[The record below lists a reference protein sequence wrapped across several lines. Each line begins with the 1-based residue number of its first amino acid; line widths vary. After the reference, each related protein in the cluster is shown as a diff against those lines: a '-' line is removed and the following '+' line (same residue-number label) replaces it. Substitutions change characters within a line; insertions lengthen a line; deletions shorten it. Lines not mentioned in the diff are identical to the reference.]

1 MVASATTGSL
11 AGDESTWRCCCRW
24 SQVCLLSWVD
34 EDVVDAV
41 EWVRQ
46 LLHTNNIVVKR
57 LIIGQ
62 GLLAEP
68 VQALEHASVFSYG
81 SFHLTS
87 SFCNTSSTNGSGSS
101 LLQVSSIICILADQ
115 KAGVVEFFNFF
126 SPSGSHTIWIFYT
139 KRQAIFRRD
148 PPPLTGTLNASG
160 VGKTRFSYQ
169 YLASTLR
176 PFRYN
181 QHSAAGPW
189 QVLTL
194 IEVEFVDN
202 RRRRRNVDN

>member
-1 MVASATTGSL
+1 
-11 AGDESTWRCCCRW
+11 
-24 SQVCLLSWVD
+24 LLSWVD

-126 SPSGSHTIWIFYT
+126 SPSGSHTI
-139 KRQAIFRRD
+139 
-148 PPPLTGTLNASG
+148 
-160 VGKTRFSYQ
+160 
-169 YLASTLR
+169 
-176 PFRYN
+176 
-181 QHSAAGPW
+181 
-189 QVLTL
+189 
-194 IEVEFVDN
+194 
-202 RRRRRNVDN
+202 